1 MLFTLIVAACVAFAA
16 AGAAL
21 LAFRLLGRRAPPA
34 VLLAAAGLG
43 LFAYTQWERYT
54 WAERTAA
61 ALPPQMTVALRLP
74 ETSTLEF
81 WTHLWPR
88 TGSLVVADRA
98 ATLSNPEAPGVYVA
112 RTLLLARN
120 AEVIEMRQFVDCA
133 GRRRAPATRPE
144 GGLLPPPEA
153 WTGGGEPAAL
163 FAAVCPPAQK

>member
-21 LAFRLLGRRAPPA
+21 LAFRLFGRRAPMA
-34 VLLAAAGLG
+34 ALLAAAGLG
-43 LFAYTQWERYT
+43 MFAYTQWERYT

-61 ALPPQMTVALRLP
+61 ALPPQMTVVLRLP

-81 WTHLWPR
+81 WTHAWPR

-98 ATLSNPEAPGVYVA
+98 ATLANPETPGVYVA
-112 RTLLLARN
+112 RTLLIARN
-120 AEVIEMRQFVDCA
+120 AEVIAMRQFVDCA
-133 GRRRAPATRPE
+133 GHRRTPATRPE
-144 GGLLPPPEA
+144 DGLPPPEA

-163 FAAVCPPAQK
+163 FAAVCPPVRQ